1 MPNIKTRN
9 QEYALMI
16 YKQVKEAKQESD
28 REVNETYG
36 QYAHKLPIMIYTEG
50 LVNALSFV

>member
-1 MPNIKTRN
+1 
-9 QEYALMI
+9 MI